1 MQFKREYFI
10 GISLGAVVLTF
21 DIIYLYGTRWF
32 FATLILAVNIGWLQF
47 WLDFFREIG
56 RQKEVEQKFLEYVRA
71 LVSNVKS
78 GLTIPGAIVHISEGD
93 YGALTPHVRKLSN
106 QISWGIPVHD
116 ALFIFAKD
124 TKNSVIKR
132 AIAIV
137 IEAEKSGGDM
147 ENVLEAVTNSVL
159 EVKKMKAERKSGT
172 YSQIVQGYIVYLIFI
187 GVMLMLQIKLFPL
200 ISDAVQLGGAS
211 FDIGSVIGQGEKAN
225 LDRVFFSLVMIQALF
240 AGIIIGKFSEGT
252 FKQGLLHSLILMVLA
267 SLIVTTVKGSI

>member
-1 MQFKREYFI
+1 MQFKQEYFI

-32 FATLILAVNIGWLQF
+32 FAALILAVNIGWLQF
-47 WLDFFREIG
+47 WLDFFKEIG

-211 FDIGSVIGQGEKAN
+211 FDIGSVIGEGKKAN
-225 LDRVFFSLVMIQALF
+225 LDNVFFSLVMIQALF